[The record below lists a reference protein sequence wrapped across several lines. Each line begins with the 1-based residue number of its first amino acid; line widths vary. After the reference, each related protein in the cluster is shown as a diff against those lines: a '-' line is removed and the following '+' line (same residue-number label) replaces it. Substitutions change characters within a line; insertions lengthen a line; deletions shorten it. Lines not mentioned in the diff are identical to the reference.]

1 MVHGSVP
8 DAARDSSI
16 RKESLADRVDAAR
29 GPAAGRIALAERF
42 IARGVRRRG
51 PTGIVVEG
59 AALTVCSLED
69 GAGASIVRL
78 GARGFEG
85 SGSIGGHTPSQVDTR
100 TKADHQDR

>member
-16 RKESLADRVDAAR
+16 RKESLADRVDATR

-42 IARGVRRRG
+42 VARDVRRRG
-51 PTGIVVEG
+51 STGIVVEG

-69 GAGASIVRL
+69 GAGAGVIRL

-85 SGSIGGHTPSQVDTR
+85 NGRIGGRTPSQVDTCA
-100 TKADHQDR
+100 KA